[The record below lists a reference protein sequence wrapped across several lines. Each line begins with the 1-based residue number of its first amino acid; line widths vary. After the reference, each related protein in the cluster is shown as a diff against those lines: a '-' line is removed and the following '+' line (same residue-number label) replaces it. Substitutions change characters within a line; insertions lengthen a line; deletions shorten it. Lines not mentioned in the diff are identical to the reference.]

1 MSIYANQRRGRRGP
15 GSLLKREERRVY
27 KAAAK
32 EKKKKGKWASTVKGL
47 TA

>member
-27 KAAAK
+27 KAAK
-32 EKKKKGKWASTVKGL
+32 EREKKGK
-47 TA
+47 